1 MALQLKILFTT
12 TGLTK
17 TMRFTQTMSVSET
30 LRDIKDKTNEG
41 GRDHGTPSPPLHRF
55 RSFFVFAFVFFPSSF
70 FFIFATIAQQE
81 EKQSFIIPYF
91 LTAGV

>member
-30 LRDIKDKTNEG
+30 LRDIKEKTNEG
-41 GRDHGTPSPPLHRF
+41 GRDHGIHLALAS
-55 RSFFVFAFVFFPSSF
+55 RSFLFSF
-70 FFIFATIAQQE
+70 FFICIAFVLFVSE
-81 EKQSFIIPYF
+81 SLP
-91 LTAGV
+91 GGS